1 MQQLFCFCNFS
12 NGAPCKTIQRG
23 AVARKQQGTVWK
35 IKIFPIAHIYVRVC
49 VEADIEKL
57 ISCDILVIG
66 RFLNFHT
73 VHQKLTPCVLCTWRL
88 LPMTSATQK
97 KSLQSTLLEP
107 RPWPAVCSGLEKW
120 GLGGTVSPHNLRSMP
135 KAYFLVLLKKD
146 SHQASGI
153 CNYLLLNTKMLNV
166 YDQIDIKKWKA

>member
-1 MQQLFCFCNFS
+1 MQQLFCFYNFS

-57 ISCDILVIG
+57 ISCDILVTG

-97 KSLQSTLLEP
+97 KSLQLTLLE
-107 RPWPAVCSGLEKW
+107 
-120 GLGGTVSPHNLRSMP
+120 T
-135 KAYFLVLLKKD
+135 KAM
-146 SHQASGI
+146 AG
-153 CNYLLLNTKMLNV
+153 CM
-166 YDQIDIKKWKA
+166 